1 MVNLDVGIQQDAPVQ
16 WKSGGRLANQG
27 VWKGEVLAIQV
38 KGRHGDLQLWS
49 WCWRV
54 GGADLLQE
62 NGQRGTS
69 VGKKRG
75 CSKEVKP
82 LASLK

>member
-38 KGRHGDLQLWS
+38 KGRTETFSFGLGA
-49 WCWRV
+49 
-54 GGADLLQE
+54 GG
-62 NGQRGTS
+62 S
-69 VGKKRG
+69 VGLTSSRRMASVG
-75 CSKEVKP
+75 P
-82 LASLK
+82 LWGRKGDVPRK